1 LGSHG
6 SNENVFAYFGGC
18 YFIFM
23 WANKSLHLV
32 RTKKLIN
39 IKVRKM
45 SILAENYTLLGQ
57 NRQKM
62 GFSNLNVHTSKGV
75 GSI

>member
-1 LGSHG
+1 
-6 SNENVFAYFGGC
+6 
-18 YFIFM
+18 M